1 MKNTKLRVAK
11 SIHPPVDVSQI
22 DNIMSHKAPI
32 LTTIRYFQEVTQRT
46 VISIQKYKAL
56 DIYGANEINICISS
70 LEKIQ
75 GTLLS
80 VMRLISP
87 EDVDDEYVSGIQG
100 MSSPSQTIDYVYVR
114 SQLQNVNNDLSDI
127 FRKYGTELLDDL
139 IIICFG
145 KNFLINSTWNQSK
158 YEVIHK
164 YFHPFQYK
172 VISWKNDRPPSLV
185 ETVHCGLTSLSTSVP
200 GDESDTTVHM
210 PSSSSSSAITP
221 NSTPRMR
228 PIYNDNTPLP
238 LPGSQKQSIGGI
250 GNIGGESII
259 PKNKMI
265 DDCMIVEKSEN
276 LDCFDLSRS
285 CRSFKTRVYGMKLAI
300 HNEID
305 KKTLIVSGIV
315 DNVMIE
321 SIGSKYI
328 QQKVNTLKNTNVLST
343 INTNNGFADT
353 ASFCRYVHSLSLKEL
368 LVYETKDVVNKYHH
382 HMSQLRMIKQ
392 KPIPQVVKEFTNS
405 ELYAQRTTIIQL
417 LLKENEHEFQYL
429 AYLLYDLLSTDT
441 AVDNSGFLGG
451 GGGGGGGVSSI
462 PGEYGSSDMDESR
475 SGQNKSKHTVA
486 GSNSVSF
493 IIGQGGYGST
503 VDTRDQCD
511 LFDSLP
517 WNIKRYF
524 KDAMKQTIQ
533 YTNSLCNHDLNKIPL
548 EQQICLMKA
557 NDSIKEKAML
567 KLKEIRSKSEDSGSK
582 ARQYLEGLLR
592 IPFGTYRHENILSIM
607 DDIRT
612 MFAKLL
618 KNIHY
623 IYPECSIPVSYNYT
637 NIEIHHYLQEV
648 REKYIHNITSNALQ
662 AICMLLTDSSV
673 NRGAITYTILSINSI
688 IKNSNYKRHKLCHSG
703 KTIDFMKQEVI
714 IFFNELCAFE
724 NVTSTVGLGPGD
736 NQIPAVSKDTEARLK
751 LIDAIYK
758 MYSPIASVANAG
770 SDTTGGKVSHSHHE
784 YISNSNVKKGNIPN
798 LSCLTYVN
806 SELVQSLM
814 IESIAIQ
821 EKWTRVNN
829 YIQDTSR
836 ILDEAVH
843 GHKRAKRH
851 IERIIAQWINGKQ
864 CGHCFGFE
872 GPPGVGKTSLA
883 KKGLAHCLKD
893 DEGNSRP
900 FAFIAIG
907 GSSNGSTLEGHNYT
921 YVGSTWGRIV
931 EILMETKCMNPIF
944 FIDELDKVSKT
955 EHGREIIGI
964 LTHLI
969 DTTQNDG
976 FQDKYFNGI
985 DLDLSKA
992 LFVFSYNDV
1001 DAIDKVL
1008 LDRIH
1013 RIKFDH
1019 LSLDDKLTVTKKH
1032 LLPEMY
1038 DKMGLINMIELTDEN
1053 ILFIIEEYT
1062 CEPGVRKLKELLFEI
1077 IGEINLDYIQNLS
1090 LGSSS
1095 SPSSGFPVKVS
1106 NEIIRDKYLNER
1118 HPARHHKIHA
1128 EPSIGL
1134 INGLWANALG
1144 NGGVIPIEAKW
1155 YPSATMMDLKL
1166 TGMQGDVM
1174 KESMTVAKTLAWTLL
1189 DDYRQAAIV
1198 DVFDKTKTQGL
1209 HIHCPEGATPKDGP
1223 SAGTAITCVIYS
1235 LLMQRRIK
1243 NFVAITGEINLQGRV
1258 TMIGGLD
1265 LKILGGIR
1273 AGVTEF
1279 IYPAENEKDYRDFIA
1294 KYKDKPFLSSIVFHA
1309 VTHISEVI
1317 DLVFE

>member
-1 MKNTKLRVAK
+1 MKNTKVRSAK
-11 SIHPPVDVSQI
+11 SIHPPIDVTQI
-22 DNIMSHKAPI
+22 DNIMSQKAPI

-46 VISIQKYKAL
+46 VISIQKYRSL

-80 VMRLISP
+80 VMRIISP
-87 EDVDDEYVSGIQG
+87 EDVDGDYVSELHGTVTHQKQG
-100 MSSPSQTIDYVYVR
+100 SPHPSSQIIDYVYIR
-114 SQLQNVNNDLSDI
+114 SQLQNVNNDLSEI

-185 ETVHCGLTSLSTSVP
+185 ETTTMHSGIIPLPTSGSGSGSGGCEHSTS
-200 GDESDTTVHM
+200 G
-210 PSSSSSSAITP
+210 SSSAITP

-228 PIYNDNTPLP
+228 PIYNDSTPLP
-238 LPGSQKQSIGGI
+238 LPGSQKPPII
-250 GNIGGESII
+250 PESII

-285 CRSFKTRVYGMKLAI
+285 CRSFKTRVYGMKVAI

-315 DNVMIE
+315 DNVMVE

-328 QQKVNTLKNTNVLST
+328 QQKVTMLKQQTKNILAA
-343 INTNNGFADT
+343 INNGSEFADN

-368 LVYETKDVVNKYHH
+368 LVYETRDVANKYQH

-392 KPIPQVVKEFTNS
+392 KPIAQVVKEFTNS
-405 ELYAQRTTIIQL
+405 ELYAQRTIIIQL

-441 AVDNSGFLGG
+441 AVDNSGFLGLG
-451 GGGGGGGVSSI
+451 GGGGGGG
-462 PGEYGSSDMDESR
+462 EYGSGGCGDIDESR
-475 SGQNKSKHTVA
+475 SNSSKGKHIS
-486 GSNSVSF
+486 GSIGNNNNNNSCSF

-503 VDTRDQCD
+503 VDTRDQCE

-618 KNIHY
+618 KNVHS
-623 IYPECSIPVSYNYT
+623 IYPDCNIPVSYQYT
-637 NIEIHHYLQEV
+637 NIEIHHYLQQV
-648 REKYIHNITSNALQ
+648 QDNYIHNITSNSLHT
-662 AICMLLTDSSV
+662 ICKRLTDSSN
-673 NRGAITYTILSINSI
+673 NRGSVISTIISLNSI
-688 IKNSNYKRHKLCHSG
+688 IKTSNYKRHKLCHSG
-703 KTIDFMKQEVI
+703 KTIDFMKQEI
-714 IFFNELCAFE
+714 TTFFNELCAFE
-724 NVTSTVGLGPGD
+724 KDSHNTQGSTI
-736 NQIPAVSKDTEARLK
+736 NPATESRTK
-751 LIDAIYK
+751 LIDTICK
-758 MYSPIASVANAG
+758 VYSPINNSVHCIQKENDIHLLSG
-770 SDTTGGKVSHSHHE
+770 SGGGSLLYMNHA
-784 YISNSNVKKGNIPN
+784 
-798 LSCLTYVN
+798 
-806 SELVQSLM
+806 LVQSLND
-814 IESIAIQ
+814 ESISIQ
-821 EKWTRVNN
+821 DKWTRVNN
-829 YIQDTSR
+829 YIQDTSL
-836 ILDEAVH
+836 ILDKAVH

-969 DTTQNDG
+969 DTTQNEG

-1019 LSLDDKLTVTKKH
+1019 LSLDDKLTITRKH

-1038 DKMGLINMIELTDEN
+1038 DKMGLLNMIDLSDEN

-1090 LGSSS
+1090 IGTQHTSV
-1095 SPSSGFPVKVS
+1095 GTFPVKVS
-1106 NEIIRDKYLNER
+1106 NDIIRDKYLKER
-1118 HPARHHKIHA
+1118 HPARHHKIHV
-1128 EPSIGL
+1128 EPSVGI

-1144 NGGVIPIEAKW
+1144 NGGIIPIEAKW
-1155 YPSATMMDLKL
+1155 YPSTTMMDLKL

-1189 DDYRQAAIV
+1189 DDYQKTALV
-1198 DVFDKTKTQGL
+1198 ELFDKTKTQGL

-1235 LLMQRRIK
+1235 LLTQRPIK
-1243 NFVAITGEINLQGRV
+1243 NVVAITGEINLQGRV

-1279 IYPAENEKDYRDFIA
+1279 IYPAENDKDYRDFIE

-1317 DLVFE
+1317 NLVF